1 MYVARGSPNERGRA
15 LERSLWH
22 NTRGKKETLQEK
34 KLQKYPRARGCGR
47 AGGRAGG
54 GAGVEASSHTDGLNL
69 NELLTNQRPASYDS
83 LLTIGSLWGINTTN
97 QLPYQHR
104 FWKYLTK
111 LIRSPHSRCYSRP
124 GLRACEAAG
133 NILSRTAWRRVA
145 LRSNEVLKAVSL

>member
-1 MYVARGSPNERGRA
+1 MCPAAAWAKGRA

-34 KLQKYPRARGCGR
+34 KLQKYHKARGR
-47 AGGRAGG
+47 G

-69 NELLTNQRPASYDS
+69 NELLTNQRRASYDS

-97 QLPYQHR
+97 QLPYRHR

-111 LIRSPHSRCYSRP
+111 LIRRPHSRCYSRA
-124 GLRACEAAG
+124 GLRACEADG
-133 NILSRTAWRRVA
+133 NILSGASSRRAA
-145 LRSNEVLKAVSL
+145 LPTNEVLEVVSL